1 MRLRTKLIHRQPQRV
16 EGPSVSSWP
25 APCLRSVCKLW
36 HTRVNTRGQQASTQ
50 ANVARLCTGTKSG
63 KPLSDN
69 RWHGQQLLHTHICLR
84 TLCVLQSGYHS
95 TTRESPSA
103 YHAVASTVSL
113 TLKES
118 RTFDV
123 LYLQLLRV
131 LCPSSC
137 KS

>member
-50 ANVARLCTGTKSG
+50 ANVG
-63 KPLSDN
+63 KAFGIGCS
-69 RWHGQQLLHTHICLR
+69 RKRQQLLHTHLCLR